1 MPNYRLS
8 IDLSDLQE
16 DLKKYNLT
24 GEYSIPFAMCFIE
37 ASNPDTACHEATL
50 RLMKKIMR
58 QKPTIETRIL
68 CRKIRKLI
76 RVDKIQEL

>member
-8 IDLSDLQE
+8 IDLSDLQN
-16 DLKKYNLT
+16 DLKNYVLT
-24 GEYSIPFAMCFIE
+24 GEYSMPFAMCFIE
-37 ASNPDTACHEATL
+37 ASNPDTACYEAMK

-58 QKPTIETRIL
+58 QKPTLETRII

-76 RVDKIQEL
+76 RVDKIEQL